1 MGVIGEK
8 LGSLLGRSIGNFAGS
23 KLGKYTGIGAQEGGE
38 AGGDIGGKIG
48 ALLPF
53 KKGGRVKKTG
63 PILAHKGEFIL
74 PRGVAP
80 TKQQLKK
87 VAMKHKKMGKKRV
100 YKKRK

>member
-1 MGVIGEK
+1 MGIIGEK
-8 LGSLLGRSIGNFAGS
+8 LGSLLGRSIGHFAGS
-23 KLGKYTGIGAQEGGE
+23 KLGKYTGIGAQEGGS
-38 AGGDIGGKIG
+38 AGEDVGGKIG

-63 PILAHKGEFIL
+63 PILAHKGEFVL

-80 TKQQLKK
+80 TKAQIKK
-87 VAMKHKKMGKKRV
+87 VSMRKKMGKKKRV